1 MNADR
6 TIAKHTAR
14 VTAANVLG
22 TIISLVFSVLFAK
35 LFGTTADADSY
46 ALAMIIPNVAYGLS
60 NALFFTPV
68 IFYAGKLLAE
78 KKQKEATQFL
88 ASSIALSAGLFFGV
102 GVLLFIISRILFA
115 MTSPIPSSLLF
126 VVSMTVPVLAIL
138 SVLNATLHTHNHF
151 FIGHSMR
158 IFSMLGATIG
168 ILLFPNIHSAAI
180 GYLAGCLAAV
190 ALEAIVAIQHHY
202 VTRSSSYGQSLAHV
216 LKNLFQF
223 GTPLLI
229 GSLVYYLWRSLPL
242 VLAIHISEGSAALWS
257 YMAAVFFALPPL
269 LTEPAGT
276 VLYPQLARD
285 KSSGSIHSV
294 WRAMILSVSILI
306 PLSIV
311 LYTFAPHIVT
321 FLFQRGAFSA
331 SDSAA
336 GAQILSLLSI
346 SLPALGV
353 QGLLLAVFT
362 AYGRPWLHAGTL
374 VLNLL
379 FVALFTQL
387 FQPITTTTLALS
399 VASSLWIATAFSLLA
414 VRNLLSIN
422 PHLKTSDA
430 SPS

>member
-1 MNADR
+1 
-6 TIAKHTAR
+6 
-14 VTAANVLG
+14 
-22 TIISLVFSVLFAK
+22 
-35 LFGTTADADSY
+35 
-46 ALAMIIPNVAYGLS
+46 
-60 NALFFTPV
+60 
-68 IFYAGKLLAE
+68 
-78 KKQKEATQFL
+78 
-88 ASSIALSAGLFFGV
+88 
-102 GVLLFIISRILFA
+102 
-115 MTSPIPSSLLF
+115 
-126 VVSMTVPVLAIL
+126 
-138 SVLNATLHTHNHF
+138 
-151 FIGHSMR
+151 
-158 IFSMLGATIG
+158 
-168 ILLFPNIHSAAI
+168 
-180 GYLAGCLAAV
+180 
-190 ALEAIVAIQHHY
+190 
-202 VTRSSSYGQSLAHV
+202 
-216 LKNLFQF
+216 
-223 GTPLLI
+223 
-229 GSLVYYLWRSLPL
+229 
-242 VLAIHISEGSAALWS
+242 
-257 YMAAVFFALPPL
+257 
-269 LTEPAGT
+269 
-276 VLYPQLARD
+276 
-285 KSSGSIHSV
+285 
-294 WRAMILSVSILI
+294 MILSVSILI

-399 VASSLWIATAFSLLA
+399 VVSSLWIATAFSLLA